1 MPYTHK
7 SLAFV
12 WLIALGLLA
21 LSASGVVAGPWL
33 LLLLAVAL
41 ATPALVLRSPAGTTT
56 TAGERAW
63 PATDERS
70 RSPLDLGGIDV
81 WENEGGARRR
91 HVSGGIR
98 EPPMLPRHDDC
109 RNPP

>member
-21 LSASGVVAGPWL
+21 LSGSGVVAGPWL
-33 LLLLAVAL
+33 LLLVAVAL

-56 TAGERAW
+56 TADERAW
-63 PATDERS
+63 PAADERPRS
-70 RSPLDLGGIDV
+70 RLDLGGIDV
-81 WENEGGARRR
+81 CRWENEGGARRR

-98 EPPMLPRHDDC
+98 EPAHAAP
-109 RNPP
+109 